1 MSFVR
6 DMAPE
11 LTVLL
16 FLIVMSG
23 VLLLTYVLS
32 R

>member
-11 LTVLL
+11 LSVLL
-16 FLIVMSG
+16 FLILMSG
-23 VLLLTYVLS
+23 TLLLTYILS

>member
-1 MSFVR
+1 MKFFY

-11 LTVLL
+11 LSVLL

-23 VLLLTYVLS
+23 LLILAFVFS
-32 R
+32 P

>member
-11 LTVLL
+11 LSVLL

-23 VLLLTYVLS
+23 VLLLTYVVS